1 MQFHSWCAIF
11 SILRNS
17 IFRFELSRFIRS
29 IITTLS
35 KVVINTPGVLIFLPD
50 SIFHFQFGVSFIG
63 YCVIFSF
70 TCVLC
75 YIQFCVLLSVSF
87 IHLRKKEPVS
97 ASRLALALALALVST
112 LKNFY
117 KFCQGNICG
126 GVFFQQSCY
135 PSWEFSKK
143 LFRAFIVFASSCF
156 YKSDS
161 RGIFSEIFLI
171 CRPPTY

>member
-1 MQFHSWCAIF
+1 MQFHSWCGIF

-35 KVVINTPGVLIFLPD
+35 KVIINTPGVLIFLPD

-75 YIQFCVLLSVSF
+75 YIWFCVLLSVSF

-117 KFCQGNICG
+117 KFC
-126 GVFFQQSCY
+126 
-135 PSWEFSKK
+135 
-143 LFRAFIVFASSCF
+143 
-156 YKSDS
+156 
-161 RGIFSEIFLI
+161 
-171 CRPPTY
+171 